1 MNRRNLLAAFALALL
16 NHGGLPPRKA
26 HGAAKGKTALVV
38 GAGIAG
44 LAAARGL
51 KEHGFE
57 VVVLEG
63 RRRAGGRIHTDRSL
77 GAPVELGAN
86 WLENADA
93 NPLLPLAKELGLRLS
108 PSDFESTALYDQGG
122 VRFDQ
127 DELEELLEDLDDLLD
142 RLDERARRIA
152 GDISIGQAVA
162 DDLPRR
168 HASEEDRRE
177 LYWALS
183 TEVWEYAAEL
193 NQLSLLHFDPDPAS
207 DPEDLAVGGGYDR
220 IVEHLSRGLDIRFE
234 QEVSRIE
241 YDEKRVRVFAGPD
254 RFEAD
259 LAVVTLPLGV
269 LKTNRVTFDPALPE
283 RKRMAISRLAMGQLN
298 KIVLAYPRRFWPDE
312 VEFLGYVPRERG
324 GFRHFVSEFPA
335 TGKPI
340 LTAIAAGDHAR
351 ELERLKDSEI
361 VAGAQRVLRK
371 IYGRGVP
378 EPEGVQVT
386 RWGADR
392 FALGS
397 YSYVPVGSSGDD
409 YDALAEPVSR
419 RLLFAGEATHRRF
432 PSTVHG
438 AYLSGVREAERAA
451 KMTARR

>member
-1 MNRRNLLAAFALALL
+1 MDRRNLLRVLGLALL
-16 NHGGLPPRKA
+16 NPGHLRRRKA
-26 HGAAKGKTALVV
+26 QGAAKGTTALVI

-63 RRRAGGRIHTDRSL
+63 RRRAGGRIRTDRSL

-108 PSDFESTALYDQGG
+108 PSDFEATALYDQDG

-127 DELEELLEDLDDLLD
+127 DELEGLLEDLDDLSD
-142 RLDERARRIA
+142 RLDERARRTA
-152 GDISIGQAVA
+152 GDISLGQAVA
-162 DDLPRR
+162 EDLAKQK
-168 HASEEDRRE
+168 ASEEDRRK
-177 LYWALS
+177 LDWALS

-193 NQLSLLHFDPDPAS
+193 SQLSLLHFDPDPAA

-220 IVEHLSRGLDIRFE
+220 IIEHLARGLDIRFE
-234 QEVSRIE
+234 QEVSRVE
-241 YDEKRVRVFAGPD
+241 YDEKRVRVFAGPA
-254 RFEAD
+254 RFEAEV
-259 LAVVTLPLGV
+259 AVVTLPLGV
-269 LKTNRVTFDPALPE
+269 LKTDRVAFEPALPE
-283 RKRMAISRLAMGQLN
+283 RKRKAISRLAMGLLN
-298 KIVLAYPRRFWPDE
+298 KIVLAYPRRFWPDD
-312 VEFLGYVPRERG
+312 VEFLGYVPREGG
-324 GFRHFVSEFPA
+324 GFRHFVNEFPA

-340 LTAIAAGDHAR
+340 LTAIAAGGHAR
-351 ELERLKDSEI
+351 ELERWKDSEI

-378 EPEGVQVT
+378 EPEGVQVS

-392 FALGS
+392 FTFGS

-409 YDALAEPVSR
+409 YDALAEPVSQ

-438 AYLSGVREAERAA
+438 AYLSGLREAERAA
-451 KMTARR
+451 GMAARP